1 MKSLFLRIFLSF
13 WLALALFVVLAIVV
27 TLVLRPRSSTWE
39 GLRTT
44 ALNEA
49 VSEYEEGG
57 QPQLRKYM
65 ENLEANQH
73 LRAFMFDERGV
84 EISGRPAPDWAIR
97 IASGGPRMPRDGFVI
112 PAPPVQRDSRAS
124 SDGMHRYTLVLGL
137 PPGPRV
143 FFGPRGMPVPGL
155 IILIIS
161 SGLVCYLLSWYMTK
175 PIVRL
180 RAATRQLAAGD
191 LTARSGAPMN
201 KGMDEIAGLMRD
213 FDAMAE
219 RLELLVKAQSRLLND
234 ISHELRSPLARLNVA
249 LGLARQRAGVES
261 TNMLDRIELEAS
273 RLNELI
279 GRILTLARL
288 EDGEQRVPQTP
299 VPLDE
304 IVLNVAEDAEFE
316 AQERHCHVHTVIP
329 DGDWGVRGNDS
340 LLHSAVENVVR
351 NAIRYTQ
358 EGSSVEIEL
367 TSAKRDGGTEAVL
380 QVSDSGPGVP
390 EDALGKLF
398 EPFYRLDDA
407 RGRLTGGV
415 GLGLA
420 ITERAVRF
428 HGGKVSARNRP
439 EGGLMVEIRLPLI
452 RGGLR
457 SVERVEAVPAGQDA
471 GATENLHIPY
481 TWKFWKA
488 GNSATLAR
496 FQ

>member
-13 WLALALFVVLAIVV
+13 WMAQALFVVLAILV
-27 TLVLRPRSSTWE
+27 TVAFRPRGSSWE
-39 GLRTT
+39 PLRTT
-44 ALNEA
+44 TLNEA
-49 VSEYEEGG
+49 VSAYEQGGAQQAREYLDGVVATQHVRAYLFNEQGEEVS
-57 QPQLRKYM
+57 
-65 ENLEANQH
+65 H
-73 LRAFMFDERGV
+73 RG
-84 EISGRPAPDWAIR
+84 APDWAVR
-97 IASGGPRMPRDGFVI
+97 MLNSGSPSPRDGFII
-112 PAPPVQRDSRAS
+112 PAPKVLKESRAS
-124 SDGMHRYTLVLGL
+124 SDGQHRYTLVMGL

-143 FFGPRGMPVPGL
+143 FLGPRGMPIPGV
-155 IILIIS
+155 IIGVIT
-161 SGLVCYLLSWYMTK
+161 SGLVCYFLAWYLTE

-191 LTARSGAPMN
+191 LTARSGAPAS
-201 KGMDEIAGLMRD
+201 KRRDEVAGLVRD

-219 RLELLVKAQSRLLND
+219 RLEMLVKAQSRLLND

-261 TNMLDRIELEAS
+261 TDMLDRIELEAS

-299 VPLDE
+299 VPLGE
-304 IVLNVAEDAEFE
+304 LVAGVAEDAEFE

-329 DGDWGVRGNDS
+329 EGDWGVRGNDS

-367 TSAKRDGGTEAVL
+367 TGEKRPGGAEAVL
-380 QVSDSGPGVP
+380 RVSDSGPGVP

-428 HGGKVSARNRP
+428 HGGKVSAFNRA
-439 EGGLMVEIRLPLI
+439 EGGLMVEIRLPLSTDGPGSI
-452 RGGLR
+452 KRA
-457 SVERVEAVPAGQDA
+457 EAIAAGREA
-471 GATENLHIPY
+471 
-481 TWKFWKA
+481 
-488 GNSATLAR
+488 
-496 FQ
+496 

>member
-13 WLALALFVVLAIVV
+13 WMALALFVVLAILV
-27 TLVLRPRSSTWE
+27 TLAFRPRSSTWE
-39 GLRTT
+39 ALRTT
-44 ALNEA
+44 VLNDA
-49 VSEYEEGG
+49 VVAYEEGG
-57 QPQLRKYM
+57 APQLLQYM
-65 ENLEANQH
+65 DDLERTQH
-73 LRAFMFDERGV
+73 LRAYLFDERGIEV
-84 EISGRPAPDWAIR
+84 SGRPAPDWAIR
-97 IASGGPRMPRDGFVI
+97 VASGGPRMPKDGFI
-112 PAPPVQRDSRAS
+112 FPAPPMPRDSRAS
-124 SDGMHRYTLVLGL
+124 SDGKHRYTLVLGL

-143 FFGPRGMPVPGL
+143 FFGPRGMPFPGL
-155 IILIIS
+155 IIAFIS
-161 SGLVCYLLSWYMTK
+161 SGLVCYLLSWYLTK

-191 LTARSGAPMN
+191 LTARSGAPVTRRS
-201 KGMDEIAGLMRD
+201 DEVAGLMRD

-219 RLELLVKAQSRLLND
+219 RLEMLVKAQSRLLND

-249 LGLARQRAGVES
+249 LGLARQRGGVQSAE
-261 TNMLDRIELEAS
+261 MLDRIETEAS

-304 IVLNVAEDAEFE
+304 VVATVAEDAEFE
-316 AQERHCHVHTVIP
+316 AQERHCHVRTAIP
-329 DGDWGVRGNDS
+329 EGDWGVRGNDS

-351 NAIRYTQ
+351 NAIRYTA
-358 EGSSVEIEL
+358 EGSSVEIVL
-367 TSAKRDGGTEAVL
+367 TREESGGGAEAVL
-380 QVSDSGPGVP
+380 RVSDAGPGVP
-390 EDALGKLF
+390 EDSLGKMF

-428 HGGKVSARNRP
+428 HGGKVTAFNRA

-452 RGGLR
+452 QRMIAAKER
-457 SVERVEAVPAGQDA
+457 SEAVGSVRPG
-471 GATENLHIPY
+471 
-481 TWKFWKA
+481 
-488 GNSATLAR
+488 
-496 FQ
+496 